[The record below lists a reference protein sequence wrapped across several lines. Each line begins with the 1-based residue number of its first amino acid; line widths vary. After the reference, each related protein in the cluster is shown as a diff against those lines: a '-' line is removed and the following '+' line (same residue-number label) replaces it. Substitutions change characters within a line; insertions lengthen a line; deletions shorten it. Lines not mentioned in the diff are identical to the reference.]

1 MSFNPSF
8 EQAIISMETEAPRDF
23 YNLDWT
29 SISGFRFLSEY
40 FIERFYF
47 RLNWSVICNNQR
59 LPEHLIRKF
68 VNFVNFKVISNT
80 QVNNLS
86 LDFIYEFK
94 DRLDMNVVIS
104 KKITE
109 KTNNISSLYNFHKY
123 SIDHTKMKTNIIDDT
138 VITLATRKIYVM
150 NDI

>member
-59 LPEHLIRKF
+59 LPEYLIRKF

-86 LDFIYEFK
+86 LDFIYEFAIFPQWRR
-94 DRLDMNVVIS
+94 DC
-104 KKITE
+104 
-109 KTNNISSLYNFHKY
+109 
-123 SIDHTKMKTNIIDDT
+123 T
-138 VITLATRKIYVM
+138 VDVTVPRGSVRGVEPESP
-150 NDI
+150 DSQSWVR